1 MTLVGDSN
9 VHIVGNVTGR
19 VFGAVNVEDR
29 NGVAQGLERELLFL
43 SPSLIN
49 KDYICAAVQQGIH
62 GDEGPFVL
70 WRDGNVERDF
80 FDHID

>member
-1 MTLVGDSN
+1 MVLAEICDFSYHLLTMTLVGDSN

-49 KDYICAAVQQGIH
+49 KDYICAAV
-62 GDEGPFVL
+62 
-70 WRDGNVERDF
+70 
-80 FDHID
+80 